1 MSKKFFKAPVVLL
14 TGTGGI
20 GDGEPGIEDGM
31 YTGQGPLGMTFDEWY
46 ADIISTYG
54 EDEELLLEMF
64 DYDGS
69 GTIDESDFEYW
80 LENFA

>member
-1 MSKKFFKAPVVLL
+1 
-14 TGTGGI
+14 
-20 GDGEPGIEDGM
+20 M